1 MESRYLEASNLAPG
15 ETVAEIE
22 SVERF
27 TLGTV
32 VRFRGIPKPLL
43 LRDGRVLAELG
54 RAFLDPDVTRWT
66 GRNVV
71 LSAIRGE
78 VAVRADTRPQRREP
92 DRLPIKGEG
101 PSRMMI

>member
-32 VRFRGIPKPLL
+32 VRFRGVQKPLL
-43 LRDGRVLAELG
+43 LRDGAVLAELG
-54 RAFLDPDVTRWT
+54 RAYMDPDVTRWT
-66 GRNVV
+66 GRSVV
-71 LSAIRGE
+71 LSPIRGE
-78 VAVRADTRPQRREP
+78 VAVRADTRPARIEP
-92 DRLPIKGEG
+92 DALRISGEVR
-101 PSRMMI
+101 SMMI